1 MRKAIAAALIIIS
14 MSAISAKPE
23 LWIDASFVAD
33 RNMVS
38 EEIGASFPAMAK
50 EVDVIRSLGIDLSLA
65 FFPSDVARVGFV
77 GGYSF
82 LMPIGFSEP
91 GGSNIGYV
99 TYDLDCRQDL
109 SIGLAYYQFFNETI
123 GAFLISSFEWSWYR
137 TAIEHIPNDSAPMD
151 YVKAHEYGVHAEL
164 GIVSRS
170 DDMFFRLGAT
180 GFYDISHQSSS
191 SLRFGITAGG
201 GIII

>member
-65 FFPSDVARVGFV
+65 FFPSDIARVGFV

-137 TAIEHIPNDSAPMD
+137 TSIFF
-151 YVKAHEYGVHAEL
+151 VKICNVVCEFNKKNGNSL
-164 GIVSRS
+164 GTKNFLFPLYMSNFV
-170 DDMFFRLGAT
+170 LK
-180 GFYDISHQSSS
+180 Q
-191 SLRFGITAGG
+191 
-201 GIII
+201 